1 MVTLDDFYG
10 VNVGVT
16 VDFACEVATPIIRC
30 KQGDKMRPITIY
42 PLEQGNKIVTTD
54 DNGSVIIAPAS
65 LTPTG
70 SVTFRLQRPDGAL
83 YTIKVPDDDVEM
95 NWVTSAVQGK
105 DYERVLD
112 YMQFFLTEEMLA
124 VAGRAVCDVQLEFY
138 VGDKV
143 ATASFFLD
151 IEPKPTA
158 TSSGG
163 IDPSS
168 FVNVKEISAA
178 DYESITPDPHTMY
191 LIIDGQD
198 VTLAYGSAIMSG
210 GGYNETQ
217 VDNNISNEVWEVQS

>member
-1 MVTLDDFYG
+1 MVTLNDLYG
-10 VNVGVT
+10 VNIGVT

-54 DNGSVIIAPAS
+54 DNGSVMIAPSA

-83 YTIKVPDDDVEM
+83 YTIKVPDDDVGM

-112 YMQFFLTEEMLA
+112 YIQFFLTEEMLA
-124 VAGRAVCDVQLEFY
+124 VAGRAICDVQLEFY

-143 ATASFFLD
+143 ATATFFLD

-158 TSSGG
+158 TANGG
-163 IDPSS
+163 VDPAS
-168 FVNVKEISAA
+168 FVNVKKISAT
-178 DYESITPDPHTMY
+178 DYATITPDANTLY
-191 LIIDGQD
+191 IIIDGEN
-198 VTLAYGSAIMSG
+198 VSLAFGSAVLESG

-217 VDNNISNEVWEVQS
+217 TDNITDSVEEVTE